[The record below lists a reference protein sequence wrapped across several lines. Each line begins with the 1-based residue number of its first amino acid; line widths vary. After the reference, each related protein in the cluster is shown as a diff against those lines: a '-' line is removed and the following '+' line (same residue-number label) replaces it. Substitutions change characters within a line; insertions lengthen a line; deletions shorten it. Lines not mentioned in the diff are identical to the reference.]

1 MKLSVKKLHVFVA
14 IIMAVICITVGL
26 SLADFNSIIGKA
38 DADTNAPIEDDFDYG
53 ISDDPTGGNSS
64 GSSSSGGN
72 SSKLV
77 FTNAWQAYN
86 YALAMEK
93 KHKNYREYLWT
104 VHGDAESFPVTI
116 DYTGKRKIY
125 DNLSEIYVVN
135 GVETII
141 DVGNLGINIGAG
153 KTFTSYTCFDLA
165 NGFVQ
170 ISPTNIHSMKEEYE
184 KYRITTYEIP
194 YVINSSTAKAYL
206 KDDPSKRYYELDMT
220 LNSKAWGTYQEVL
233 KDVIG
238 NVEGLP
244 KIQSID
250 IVIKI
255 DKTTG
260 RFISFDSTEKYSLVY
275 NYNGIKASVAAS
287 GKVFVKYNYN
297 KDISGNVAEMRQRV
311 GLQ

>member
-1 MKLSVKKLHVFVA
+1 MKLSVKKLHIFVA
-14 IIMAVICITVGL
+14 IIMAVICITVGF
-26 SLADFNSIIGKA
+26 SLADFNSTIGKA
-38 DADTNAPIEDDFDYG
+38 DADSNLPIEDDFDYG
-53 ISDDPTGGNSS
+53 IPDGSKDENSS
-64 GSSSSGGN
+64 NGMLSGST
-72 SSKLV
+72 SKIN

-93 KHKNYREYLWT
+93 KCKSYREYLWT

-153 KTFTSYTCFDLA
+153 KTFTSYTCFDMA

-184 KYRITTYEIP
+184 RYKITTFQIP
-194 YVINSSTAKAYL
+194 YIINSSTAKAYL
-206 KDDPSKRYYELDMT
+206 KDDPSKRYYELNVT
-220 LNSKAWGTYQEVL
+220 LNSKSWGTYQEVL

-238 NVEGLP
+238 NVDGLP

-250 IVIKI
+250 VVIKI
-255 DKTTG
+255 DKSTG
-260 RFISFDSTEKYSLVY
+260 RFISFDSTENYSLVY
-275 NYNGIKASVAAS
+275 NYNGIKASVSAS
-287 GKVFVKYNYN
+287 GRIFVKYNYN
-297 KDISGNVAEMRQRV
+297 KDISANVAEMRQKV